1 MGIDRLAGI
10 LLKINV
16 EGPIGSIDESCVEVR
31 GLSSTALSDWC
42 MTISRLSRRHDRQTV
57 MRAIGAT
64 LRHARQRR
72 NWGVRQLAARVGVSP
87 SLVSQVEHGLTAPS
101 VSTLYLI
108 ASELGLTID
117 ALFSAARPAERS
129 SSTRGL
135 DNLVQFGRR
144 RKHIQ
149 LAGGVRWERLTPVA
163 EQDCEFLFVVYAV
176 SAESCPAGEFVR
188 HNGKEFAYLVR
199 GRLGITIG
207 AERCELCAGDSIAF
221 DARIPHRLWTI
232 GHVPAEAVWVVLN
245 RDQPSVSPLSDA
257 QPTSV
262 SEKP

>member
-1 MGIDRLAGI
+1 
-10 LLKINV
+10 
-16 EGPIGSIDESCVEVR
+16 
-31 GLSSTALSDWC
+31 
-42 MTISRLSRRHDRQTV
+42 

-64 LRHARQRR
+64 LRDARQRR
-72 NWGVRQLAARVGVSP
+72 NWGLRQLAARVGVSP
-87 SLVSQVEHGLTAPS
+87 SLVSQVERGQIAPS

-108 ASELGLTID
+108 TSELGLTID
-117 ALFSAARPAERS
+117 ALFSAARYAERS
-129 SSTRGL
+129 SPSREL
-135 DNLVQFGRR
+135 DNLVQFGRG

-245 RDQPSVSPLSDA
+245 RDQPSADQALDAGVEMPPSMADRLS
-257 QPTSV
+257 
-262 SEKP
+262 KPIGRAACRPAASDKGCTPAFKPASICRCTCWSCTKTMRP